1 MLTIWYQSDPRIPRR
16 QPYKRRKNRLKKRT
30 KSRSHFH
37 IMMASTSSIDYE
49 IRKFD
54 GKNFAL
60 WKEIMQDLLIIRCQV
75 EEIQHNTKPA
85 SMTTEEWCSLDEI
98 ARSTIRMHLA
108 ENIYFSMPKRHRH
121 TPYGRSSKPVWKEI
135 IFIETH
141 IDPTI
146 VQYEDEGVGAVKLS
160 HQHLYPG
167 VGWTLLSRAKL

>member
-121 TPYGRSSKPVWKEI
+121 TPYGRSSKPV
-135 IFIETH
+135 
-141 IDPTI
+141 
-146 VQYEDEGVGAVKLS
+146 
-160 HQHLYPG
+160 
-167 VGWTLLSRAKL
+167 